1 MTSSPCIEYYKQQKQ
16 QLHCEEYRHNVTHNT
31 FTKFH
36 KKIMR
41 ILANLTQQ
49 KPKKFLKPPSKRIHY
64 HMLKNKC
71 MAAVIVIKCIK
82 QTIEAII

>member
-1 MTSSPCIEYYKQQKQ
+1 MTSSPCVEYYKQQKQ

-36 KKIMR
+36 KKIMH

-49 KPKKFLKPPSKRIHY
+49 KPKKFLKNNLK
-64 HMLKNKC
+64 KNKLSHD
-71 MAAVIVIKCIK
+71 KK
-82 QTIEAII
+82 QMYGRSYNYKVHKIND